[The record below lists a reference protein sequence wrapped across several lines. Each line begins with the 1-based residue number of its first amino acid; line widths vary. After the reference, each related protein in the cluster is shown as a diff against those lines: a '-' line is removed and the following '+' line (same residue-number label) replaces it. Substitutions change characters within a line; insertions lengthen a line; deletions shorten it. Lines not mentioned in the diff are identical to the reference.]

1 MFFKPQINNDIYNED
16 PDGWWNKDSFL
27 NILETGIQ
35 PVRSEYLFQ
44 CIGNKKTKINDSLDI
59 GCGGGILTEKLTTVS
74 EKTYGIDISQ
84 ASLLTAKNHAIEQGL
99 DIDYRQA
106 PAEKLPFLDNSF
118 DLITCCDVLEHV
130 DDVDQVIA
138 EVSRVLRPGGIFI
151 YDTINRTVMSYLS
164 VITIAQDFPLTR
176 FAPKNAHVWHKFI
189 RPDEFLPLF
198 ESHGLK
204 SVEQIGMAPSV
215 NSLTML
221 WYILQTKYNG
231 LDFATFGAK
240 TQFKTSNNKSISYL
254 GHCIKQ

>member
-118 DLITCCDVLEHV
+118 DLITCCDV
-130 DDVDQVIA
+130 
-138 EVSRVLRPGGIFI
+138 